1 MGIFTRKKA
10 ALMDLSVLKADMHSH
25 LLPGLDD
32 GSPDME
38 TTLRLISGLRKLGF
52 KKLITTP
59 HIFWDFYKNT
69 PDIIQKK
76 LGEVQEALLKTGL
89 DVELSAA
96 AEYFLDEHLAELL
109 SQRAK
114 LLSFSG
120 NKVLVEFS
128 TMHVSLAMREMLFE
142 MQLAGYQPV
151 LAHPERYIYLNSAR
165 EVFHELKE
173 NGCML
178 QLNILSLTGTYGK
191 TVHDLANYLI
201 EKDLYSFMGTDLHH
215 QGHLERLK
223 RITVTPELETLLSSG
238 SLLNNTL

>member
-38 TTLRLISGLRKLGF
+38 ATLRLITGLRKLGF

-151 LAHPERYIYLNSAR
+151 LAHPERYLYLNGAR
-165 EVFHELKE
+165 EIFHELRE

-178 QLNILSLTGTYGK
+178 QLNILSLTGIYGK
-191 TVHDLANYLI
+191 TVRDLANYLI

-223 RITVTPELETLLSSG
+223 RIWITPELEILLNSG